1 MGISSATKRGTPLGL
16 FDIIDSVDSE
26 RLAERIDGLASSPVP
41 VLLEVNI
48 SGEPAK
54 HGFDLAEVDK
64 AAERIGRRTNLEVR
78 GLMAM
83 APRVEDPGE
92 ARPFFRALREAAER
106 LGLTELSMGMTGDFE
121 VAVEE
126 GADDG
131 PHRACALR
139 RGGAAAPRRA
149 KDNIMKLA
157 FIGGGVMAEA
167 ILTGVLRDGVSSPS
181 EVTVADVIAARLD
194 ELRERHG
201 VAVTGDNAEAVS
213 GADLIILAV
222 KPQNVPEVLDG
233 LKGAV
238 GDTQTVLS
246 IVAGATIGTIAN
258 RLNHQSIVRAM
269 PNTPGTARR
278 RRPRCG
284 RRRNPW
290 TPRPARS
297 PAGCSPRWASRSTSP
312 TRSSS
317 TSPPGSAAAAQP
329 TSSSSSK
336 RSSTPA
342 FIWGC
347 PATWPARS

>member
-1 MGISSATKRGTPLGL
+1 
-16 FDIIDSVDSE
+16 
-26 RLAERIDGLASSPVP
+26 
-41 VLLEVNI
+41 
-48 SGEPAK
+48 
-54 HGFDLAEVDK
+54 
-64 AAERIGRRTNLEVR
+64 
-78 GLMAM
+78 
-83 APRVEDPGE
+83 
-92 ARPFFRALREAAER
+92 
-106 LGLTELSMGMTGDFE
+106 
-121 VAVEE
+121 
-126 GADDG
+126 
-131 PHRACALR
+131 
-139 RGGAAAPRRA
+139 
-149 KDNIMKLA
+149 MKLA

-269 PNTPGTARR
+269 PNTPGQLGEGVTVWTA
-278 RRPRCG
+278 
-284 RRRNPW
+284 
-290 TPRPARS
+290 TESVDADAR
-297 PAGCSPRWASRSTSP
+297 ALAGGCSPRWASRSTSP

-336 RSSTPA
+336 RSSTQA